1 MEKKTNRGLFRLAA
15 MAALATF
22 LCAGFLPHALAAD
35 AEDALQML
43 SDVIDKLEK
52 QYVDEVDSRE
62 MILKGIEEMV
72 ASLDAHS
79 RLLPPSAYEELR
91 IDTEG
96 EFGGIGIVLTM
107 EDDKLTV
114 ISPIEGTPAFAA
126 GVEAGDV
133 IIAVD
138 GESTEEMMLWEAVQK
153 MRGPK
158 GESVRVTIR
167 REGEEEPIDFD
178 LVRDII
184 PIVSVKSS
192 PVEPGYGYVRITNF
206 QENTTEDLEA
216 AVDKL
221 EAEGPELEGLILDLR
236 DNPGGLL
243 RQAIGVSDFFLD
255 DGVILSVKG
264 RLPEHTREYKARGS
278 WFKRRNFRLVVLIN
292 GGSASAS
299 EIVAGA
305 IQDHSRGT
313 ILGTPSFGKG
323 SVQTVEPLRD
333 GYGLKFTIYRYYT
346 PSGRAI
352 QNHGIEPDIE
362 VKQRYADGEVD
373 TEAWRLKE
381 KDLDNHLEARPL
393 NGDGKIKEP
402 ESPESISPAERR
414 RRRVERRHRPL
425 TPERLKEDYQ
435 VMRALEVLQG
445 KEVAADTSR

>member
-1 MEKKTNRGLFRLAA
+1 
-15 MAALATF
+15 
-22 LCAGFLPHALAAD
+22 
-35 AEDALQML
+35 
-43 SDVIDKLEK
+43 
-52 QYVDEVDSRE
+52 
-62 MILKGIEEMV
+62 
-72 ASLDAHS
+72 
-79 RLLPPSAYEELR
+79 
-91 IDTEG
+91 
-96 EFGGIGIVLTM
+96 
-107 EDDKLTV
+107 
-114 ISPIEGTPAFAA
+114 
-126 GVEAGDV
+126 
-133 IIAVD
+133 
-138 GESTEEMMLWEAVQK
+138 
-153 MRGPK
+153 
-158 GESVRVTIR
+158 
-167 REGEEEPIDFD
+167 
-178 LVRDII
+178 
-184 PIVSVKSS
+184 VKSS

-206 QENTTEDLEA
+206 QDNTTKDLKA
-216 AVDKL
+216 AVEEM
-221 EAEGPELEGLILDLR
+221 EAEGSDLEGLILDLR

-243 RQAIGVSDFFLD
+243 REAIGVSDYFLE
-255 DGVILSVKG
+255 DGIILSVKG
-264 RLPEHTREYKARGS
+264 RKPEDTREYEARGS
-278 WFKRRNFRLVVLIN
+278 WFNRRNFKLVVLIN

-305 IQDHSRGT
+305 IQDQGRGA

-352 QNHGIEPDIE
+352 QNQGIVPDIE

-402 ESPESISPAERR
+402 ESTESEDAESAAERR
-414 RRRVERRHRPL
+414 RRRAERRHGPL